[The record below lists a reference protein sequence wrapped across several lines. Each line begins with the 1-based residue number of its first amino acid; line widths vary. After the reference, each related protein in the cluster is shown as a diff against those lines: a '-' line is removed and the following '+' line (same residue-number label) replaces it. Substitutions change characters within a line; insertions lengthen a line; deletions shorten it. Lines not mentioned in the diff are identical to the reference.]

1 MLHSKRFSVI
11 MPVYNGENFI
21 KKALQSLVENLSV
34 NDELIVIDDKS
45 TDNTENIIKKFL
57 GRKINYKIIKLNKNV
72 GVTRARNIGIKIANG
87 KFITFLDHDDYY
99 PNKKRLANHLK
110 IFNKHK
116 HIDIVRGYAK
126 YFFMNKKLLKLYH
139 QEKNI
144 NVTPSGVIKNSELLG
159 ALSFRKE
166 VFEKIKFN
174 NKFKDGED
182 TDLCIKLK
190 MYGYKFYNQ
199 RVLALRYRIH
209 GMNMTLTK
217 KYSIYSENYSKKKKI
232 KQERKLILKS
242 IIHNFKNRKKF
253 I

>member
-1 MLHSKRFSVI
+1 

-21 KKALQSLVENLSV
+21 KKALQSLIENLAV
-34 NDELIVIDDKS
+34 NDELIIIDDKS
-45 TDNTENIIKKFL
+45 TDNTLNIINKFL

-72 GVTRARNIGIKIANG
+72 GVTRARNIGLKIAKG
-87 KFITFLDHDDYY
+87 KFVTFLDHDDYY
-99 PNKKRLANHLK
+99 PNKKRLVNHLK
-110 IFNKHK
+110 IFNKYK
-116 HIDIVRGYAK
+116 NVDIVRGYAK

-139 QEKNI
+139 QEKNM
-144 NVTPSGVIKNSELLG
+144 NVTPSGIIKNSELLG

-166 VFEKIKFN
+166 VFHKIKFN
-174 NKFKDGED
+174 NKFKDRSD

-199 RVLALRYRIH
+199 RSIALRYRIH

-217 KYSIYSENYSKKKKI
+217 KYSIYGENHSVKKKI
-232 KQERKLILKS
+232 KQARKIILKS
-242 IIHNFKNRKKF
+242 IIHNFKNRKSF

>member
-21 KKALQSLVENLSV
+21 KKALQSLIENLAV
-34 NDELIVIDDKS
+34 NDELIIIDDKS
-45 TDNTENIIKKFL
+45 TDNTLNIINKFL

-72 GVTRARNIGIKIANG
+72 GVTRARNIGLKIAKG
-87 KFITFLDHDDYY
+87 KFVTFLDHDDYY
-99 PNKKRLANHLK
+99 PNKKRLVNHLK
-110 IFNKHK
+110 IFNKYK
-116 HIDIVRGYAK
+116 NVDIVRGYAK

-139 QEKNI
+139 QEKNM
-144 NVTPSGVIKNSELLG
+144 NVTPSGIIKNSELLG

-166 VFEKIKFN
+166 VFHKIKFN
-174 NKFKDGED
+174 NKFKDRSD

-199 RVLALRYRIH
+199 RSIALRYRIH

-217 KYSIYSENYSKKKKI
+217 KYSIYGENHSVKKKI
-232 KQERKLILKS
+232 KQARKIILKS
-242 IIHNFKNRKKF
+242 IIHNFKNRKSF